1 MMHSDVT
8 LCVINHPRYFD
19 PLEIG
24 AVMGFPPTLH
34 FPEKITAK
42 QAWRLLGNSL
52 NVQVVAV
59 LMSILLPVDPPA

>member
-1 MMHSDVT
+1 MI